1 MNELALERITKQTC
15 LVCGDK
21 LAPFELESSL
31 CIMCEDQTMFLFHL
45 RDVLLGVA
53 VFSLPALLLELQLLV
68 IGLNGM
74 SVNVMI
80 ATVAIGLLSAIGA
93 VVIETIEG

>member
-1 MNELALERITKQTC
+1 
-15 LVCGDK
+15 
-21 LAPFELESSL
+21 
-31 CIMCEDQTMFLFHL
+31 MFLFHL
-45 RDVLLGVA
+45 RDVLLFVA

-80 ATVAIGLLSAIGA
+80 ATVVIGLLSAIGA
-93 VVIETIEG
+93 VVIEAIEG

>member
-1 MNELALERITKQTC
+1 
-15 LVCGDK
+15 
-21 LAPFELESSL
+21 
-31 CIMCEDQTMFLFHL
+31 MFLFHL
-45 RDVLLGVA
+45 RDVLLFVA

-80 ATVAIGLLSAIGA
+80 VTAGIGLLSAIGA
-93 VVIETIEG
+93 VVCEMIDG

>member
-1 MNELALERITKQTC
+1 
-15 LVCGDK
+15 
-21 LAPFELESSL
+21 
-31 CIMCEDQTMFLFHL
+31 MFLFHL
-45 RDVLLGVA
+45 RDVLLFVA

-80 ATVAIGLLSAIGA
+80 VTAFIGLLSAIGA